1 VAWVT
6 TDQLQQDVADALKQA
21 GAEDL
26 GINWP
31 DVCTRAVASARAD
44 ILGLLLVR
52 GYTLAQVELWPDLE
66 AVHADQCLFRA
77 LNRGSVLEAFDEKF
91 INSHDRREDLKTLR
105 VTDAGGVAAVPAG
118 LVGHGRMK
126 NTPNE
131 PVFTDP
137 NSPRGPGSFRPW

>member
-66 AVHADQCLFRA
+66 AVHADQSLFRA

-105 VTDAGGVAAVPAG
+105 VTDAGGVAVVPAG
-118 LVGHGRMK
+118 LIGHGRMK
-126 NTPNE
+126 NTPDTSKE

-137 NSPRGPGSFRPW
+137 NQQGAFRPW